1 MSRRK
6 FPKRRSTSVLKG
18 AQSFPKDVRPH
29 LSQQKPVSSTFTPSS
44 PLPLPPRPFH
54 VLIVGAGIGGVT
66 MGLML
71 ERAGISY
78 QILEASP
85 TIRLV
90 GSALTVGPN
99 LMRVMDQLGF
109 LEELMRESKPV
120 RQIRYYDRT
129 NGNLTMSN
137 YDGIADMMFCQTR

>member
-1 MSRRK
+1 
-6 FPKRRSTSVLKG
+6 
-18 AQSFPKDVRPH
+18 
-29 LSQQKPVSSTFTPSS
+29 
-44 PLPLPPRPFH
+44 
-54 VLIVGAGIGGVT
+54 

-78 QILEASP
+78 QILEASL

-129 NGNLTMSN
+129 DGHLTLSN
-137 YDGIADMMFCQTR
+137 HDGIADMMFCQTR